1 MFKKILVPLDGSALA
16 GSILPAVSD
25 LAKCTNAEVTL
36 IHVCYFPVTT
46 GDVVAP
52 PDMEAD
58 TERKAVKWCE
68 TFLAEAAKEMQSHG
82 LTVNHTCL
90 EGVPAREIIGYADAK
105 GFDLIAMATHG
116 RGEVAWVL
124 GSTAEKVLSHATVPT
139 LLFRVVETKPPLLKE
154 APVGVP

>member
-52 PDMEAD
+52 PDPSQ
-58 TERKAVKWCE
+58 RI
-68 TFLAEAAKEMQSHG
+68 
-82 LTVNHTCL
+82 
-90 EGVPAREIIGYADAK
+90 EIRD
-105 GFDLIAMATHG
+105 IA
-116 RGEVAWVL
+116 W
-124 GSTAEKVLSHATVPT
+124 
-139 LLFRVVETKPPLLKE
+139 TKRSP
-154 APVGVP
+154 